1 MIKVEI
7 TEDMVAAANNKA
19 IEMGKLNNSILN
31 GAGNIAG
38 FIGEQ
43 ISLKVL
49 GGQWNNTY
57 DYDIMVGDKRI
68 DVKTK
73 QTTVTPLPHYE
84 CSIAAFNVKQKCDAY
99 AFVRVLKD
107 LSTGWFLGVLEKDAY
122 FNAATFMKKGDID
135 PSNNFTVRADCYNLR
150 IDKLGDA
157 I

>member
-7 TEDMVAAANNKA
+7 TEDMIAAAKDKV

-31 GAGNIAG
+31 GAGSIAG
-38 FIGEQ
+38 FLGEQ
-43 ISLKVL
+43 IALKVL
-49 GGQWNNTY
+49 GGQWENTY
-57 DYDIMVGDKRI
+57 DYDIVVGNKRI

-73 QTTVTPLPHYE
+73 QTTVAPLPHYE
-84 CSIAAFNVKQKCDAY
+84 CSIAAFNTKQNCDAY

-107 LSTGWFLGVLEKDAY
+107 LSVGWFLGVSEKDAY

-135 PSNNFTVRADCYNLR
+135 PSNNFTVRANCYNLR

>member
-7 TEDMVAAANNKA
+7 TEDMIAAANNKA

-99 AFVRVLKD
+99 AIVRVLKD
-107 LSTGWFLGVLEKDAY
+107 LSTGWFLGVLDKDAY
-122 FNAATFMKKGDID
+122 FNAATFMKKGNID

>member
-7 TEDMVAAANNKA
+7 TEDMIAAANNKA

-107 LSTGWFLGVLEKDAY
+107 LSTGWFLGVLDKDAY
-122 FNAATFMKKGDID
+122 FNAATFMKKGDVD
-135 PSNNFTVRADCYNLR
+135 PSNNFIVRADCYNLR

>member
-7 TEDMVAAANNKA
+7 TEDMIASANEKA

-31 GAGNIAG
+31 VAGSIAG

-43 ISLKVL
+43 ITLKVL
-49 GGQWNNTY
+49 CGQWSNTY
-57 DYDIMVGDKRI
+57 DYDIVVGDKRI

-84 CSIAAFNVKQKCDAY
+84 CSIAAFNIKQKCDAY

-107 LSTGWFLGVLEKDAY
+107 LSVGWFLGVSEKDVY

-150 IDKLGDA
+150 IDELGDA